1 MSFVVPG
8 KIHLQLGMK
17 HVIWTGQVVNNNF
30 NSLHHKTLKVVIL
43 PNKNIKKFINGNY
56 LIITGII
63 FKEKI
68 SSLQKKILIS

>member
-1 MSFVVPG
+1 MSFVVPE

-56 LIITGII
+56 FNYNRYYIQGENFQFT
-63 FKEKI
+63 
-68 SSLQKKILIS
+68 KKNF